1 MAFQLNF
8 DMDAQMERL
17 GKVPKT
23 IRLAVVSGF
32 LVSVAVAYWHF
43 SYQPIQAERDAL
55 VLKAQELQ
63 RNLNN
68 ARAVA
73 ANIPAVEAELDGM
86 EHDLELALKQLPNRK
101 QFEDL
106 LQDIS
111 TAGKKVGVAIKS
123 IDRDTE
129 VPRDFYAE
137 VPFQL
142 EIEGTYH
149 DLARFFEMVASLPR
163 IVNIGSLE
171 IQVSKETQAETR
183 LKVAG
188 RARTYRF
195 LNGDEA

>member
-1 MAFQLNF
+1 MAFKFNL
-8 DMDAQMERL
+8 DIDAQIERL
-17 GKVPKT
+17 SKVPKA
-23 IRLAVVSGF
+23 IRLAVVTGF
-32 LVSVAVAYWHF
+32 LIAISVAYWHF
-43 SYQPIQAERDAL
+43 FYRPIQAERNEL
-55 VLKAQELQ
+55 VERAQELQ

-73 ANIPAVEAELDGM
+73 SNIPAVEAELDGM
-86 EHDLELALKQLPNRK
+86 ENDLELALKQLPNRK

-123 IDRDTE
+123 IDRDKE

-142 EIEGTYH
+142 EIEGSYH

-163 IVNIGSLE
+163 IVNIGSLD
-171 IQVSKETQAETR
+171 IQVSKESQAETR

-188 RARTYRF
+188 KARTYRF
-195 LNGDEA
+195 LADEA

>member
-1 MAFQLNF
+1 MAFQFNV
-8 DMDAQMERL
+8 DIDAQIERL
-17 GKVPKT
+17 SKVPKT
-23 IRLAVVSGF
+23 IRLAVVTGF
-32 LVSVAVAYWHF
+32 LIAILLAYWQLF
-43 SYQPIQAERDAL
+43 FQPIQTERNQL
-55 VLKAQELQ
+55 VAKAQELQ

-73 ANIPAVEAELDGM
+73 SNIPAVESEIEGM
-86 EHDLELALKQLPNRK
+86 ERDLELALKQLPNRK

-123 IDRDTE
+123 IDRDKE

-142 EIEGTYH
+142 EIEGSYH

-163 IVNIGSLE
+163 IVNIGSLD
-171 IQVSKETQAETR
+171 ILVSKESQAETR

-188 RARTYRF
+188 KARTYRF
-195 LNGDEA
+195 LTDEA